1 MKFIK
6 NMLAK
11 PQDAIRGL
19 VVRRIVK
26 KVVKLVSK
34 NNPYALAAV
43 ELYGL
48 YDMIKDKQ
56 DGSERKEK

>member
-6 NMLAK
+6 QFLAK
-11 PQDAIRGL
+11 PGKAIRN
-19 VVRRIVK
+19 VIAKRAVK
-26 KVVKLVSK
+26 KLVKLVSK

-48 YDMIKDKQ
+48 YDMIKDKK
-56 DGSERKEK
+56 DGKE